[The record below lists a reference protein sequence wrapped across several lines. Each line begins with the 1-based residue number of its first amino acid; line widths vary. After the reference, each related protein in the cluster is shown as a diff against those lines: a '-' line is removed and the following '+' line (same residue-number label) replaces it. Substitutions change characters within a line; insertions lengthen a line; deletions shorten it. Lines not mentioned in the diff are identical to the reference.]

1 MDKLKVSIVDDFLHS
16 DQKTANTPT
25 KPTIIN
31 QFKLQD
37 EVTKQNSSKAEED
50 KKHLNESIK
59 KLERNS
65 SKKMIQKYKVEN
77 ESEPIKVDIIKK
89 DEGVQT
95 PTLDKVVV

>member
-37 EVTKQNSSKAEED
+37 EVSQNISKAEED